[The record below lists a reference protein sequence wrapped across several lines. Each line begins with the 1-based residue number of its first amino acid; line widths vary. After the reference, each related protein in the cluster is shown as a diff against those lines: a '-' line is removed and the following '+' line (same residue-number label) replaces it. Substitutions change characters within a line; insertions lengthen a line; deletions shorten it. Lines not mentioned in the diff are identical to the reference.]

1 MGQQLNFSDSA
12 IAHIVKLLQI
22 AILSGTDIVDH
33 MRQMSFV
40 SDDEGHLS
48 VSTDSEAIL
57 ENTIHDML
65 KDTPEEAAEIAETAE
80 VQG

>member
-1 MGQQLNFSDSA
+1 MGQQLNFSDTA

-33 MRQMSFV
+33 MRQMTFIT
-40 SDDEGHLS
+40 DDEGHLS

-57 ENTIHDML
+57 ENTIQDRL
-65 KDTPEEAAEIAETAE
+65 KDTPEETAETAE
-80 VQG
+80 IQG

>member
-1 MGQQLNFSDSA
+1 MAEQLNFSDSA

-40 SDDEGHLS
+40 PDDQGNLS
-48 VSTDSEAIL
+48 VSTASEEVL
-57 ENTIHDML
+57 ENTIHEML
-65 KDTPEEAAEIAETAE
+65 KDTPEKEAEA
-80 VQG
+80 QG

>member
-33 MRQMSFV
+33 MRQMSFI
-40 SDDEGHLS
+40 SNDEGQLS
-48 VSTDSEAIL
+48 VSTESETIL
-57 ENTIHDML
+57 ENTIHEML

>member
-48 VSTDSEAIL
+48 VSTESETIL
-57 ENTIHDML
+57 ENTIHEML
-65 KDTPEEAAEIAETAE
+65 KDTPEEAAEIAKTVE

>member
-1 MGQQLNFSDSA
+1 MGQQLNFSDTA

-33 MRQMSFV
+33 MRQMTFIT
-40 SDDEGHLS
+40 DDEGHLS

-65 KDTPEEAAEIAETAE
+65 KDTPEETAETAE
-80 VQG
+80 IQG